1 MFPDLNAAV
10 EQMKTTAKETAS
22 GYDASVKVAGKIAI
36 AMIASWAESLIGE
49 QQRLWFEKSERD
61 LDWEV
66 QARETAAAWEAA
78 RTSEARDSLVHEL
91 DTLRNVA
98 DLQAGK
104 IDQQQAFGGKQ
115 LTEQQTSSSTTSIRR
130 PGKGDA
136 ILTVAYR
143 LRARISAERRPE
155 LIKGF
160 ETKLQGL
167 TTRNGVS
174 SPPSRRA
181 TVPTRTPPRMSYTSP
196 PKFTRPPRA
205 RELRRIGFTRRSP
218 R

>member
-1 MFPDLNAAV
+1 
-10 EQMKTTAKETAS
+10 MKTTAKETS

-61 LDWEV
+61 LGWEV

-91 DTLRNVA
+91 DTLSHPPTCKRARLISSKPSAENSSQSSK
-98 DLQAGK
+98 LQ
-104 IDQQQAFGGKQ
+104 
-115 LTEQQTSSSTTSIRR
+115 STTSIRR
-130 PGKGDA
+130 VGKGDA

-174 SPPSRRA
+174 SPPSREASRSDKDA
-181 TVPTRTPPRMSYTSP
+181 AANVLHIASQVY
-196 PKFTRPPRA
+196 KA
-205 RELRRIGFTRRSP
+205 AKGAGAEEDRIPTRRSP